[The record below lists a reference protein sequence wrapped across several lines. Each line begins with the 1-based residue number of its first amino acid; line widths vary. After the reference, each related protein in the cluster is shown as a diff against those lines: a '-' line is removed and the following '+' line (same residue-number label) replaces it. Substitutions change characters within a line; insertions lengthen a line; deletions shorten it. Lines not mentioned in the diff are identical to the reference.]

1 MRNRLIQLLADN
13 RSTQGRQFA
22 VRPVGPRNLNAAAK
36 STQDDGEEVEV
47 LLYDA
52 IVDTEAEA
60 EWWGGVPA
68 DTFVRAVR
76 AINAKTIHLRINS
89 PGGSVF
95 GARAME
101 QALREHPAN
110 IVVHIDGLAA
120 SAASFVAMAGDSIV
134 MGKGAMMMI
143 HNAWTI
149 AIGNAQDMSKAAD
162 LLSKIDGTLVQT
174 YADRAGDKASAQQI
188 ADWMAAETWLTAQEA
203 IDAGLADELAATS
216 SAAGASAAMQ
226 WNLSA
231 YLQQPKQA
239 AAAEPPKPA
248 SQEPADLCTPEHRAR
263 AAQRTSAVLASAL
276 IE

>member
-13 RSTQGRQFA
+13 RGTQGRQFA
-22 VRPVGPRNLNAAAK
+22 VRPVAARSLNAAAQP
-36 STQDDGEEVEV
+36 TQDDGEEVEV

-68 DTFVRAVR
+68 DTFVRALR
-76 AINAKTIHLRINS
+76 GINAKTIHLRINS

-120 SAASFVAMAGDSIV
+120 SAASFIAMAGDRV
-134 MGKGAMMMI
+134 TMAKGAMMMI

-174 YADRAGDKASAQQI
+174 YADRAGDKVSAQQI

-231 YLQQPKQA
+231 YLQPPKQA

-248 SQEPADLCTPEHRAR
+248 NPDAADLCTPEHRER
-263 AAQRTSAVLASAL
+263 AAQRLRTLAAL
-276 IE
+276 APIE